1 MPQATEGNVD
11 TMIQALIGPIASL
24 AGSFLENKVEQSKS
38 KGAVAKA
45 EAEAKAKVL
54 VSSATSVA
62 EWEKIM
68 AQSTQNSWRDEAVT
82 IVVLVPVVLVFVP
95 GMEEVVKAGFDRLNE
110 LPEWYQYLVFL
121 VCTSALGIKGIDK
134 FRKK

>member
-1 MPQATEGNVD
+1 
-11 TMIQALIGPIASL
+11 MIQALIGPIASL

-54 VSSATSVA
+54 VSSATS
-62 EWEKIM
+62 
-68 AQSTQNSWRDEAVT
+68 
-82 IVVLVPVVLVFVP
+82 VLVPVVLVFVP

>member
-1 MPQATEGNVD
+1 MFT
-11 TMIQALIGPIASL
+11 ALIGPIASL

-68 AQSTQNSWRDEAVT
+68 AQSTQNSWRDELVS
-82 IVVLVPVVLVFVP
+82 IVVLIPVVLVFVP
-95 GMEEVVKAGFDRLNE
+95 GMEEIVKSGFDRLNE
-110 LPEWYQYLVFL
+110 LPEWYTYLVFL

-134 FRKK
+134 IKKK

>member
-1 MPQATEGNVD
+1 
-11 TMIQALIGPIASL
+11 MIQALIGPIASL

-54 VSSATSVA
+54 VSSAESVA

-82 IVVLVPVVLVFVP
+82 IVVLVPVCLVFVP

-110 LPEWYQYLVFL
+110 LPAIAIPEEEIELPRVSLPKTRTPGRRSLV
-121 VCTSALGIKGIDK
+121 KP
-134 FRKK
+134 

>member
-1 MPQATEGNVD
+1 MF
-11 TMIQALIGPIASL
+11 QALLGPLSSL
-24 AGSFLENKVEQSKS
+24 AGSFLEGQISKQ
-38 KGAVAKA
+38 KAKA
-45 EAEAKAKVL
+45 SLAQTEAEAKAEIMKTA
-54 VSSATSVA
+54 ATHDSK
-62 EWEKIM
+62 WEIIM
-68 AQSTQNSWRDEAVT
+68 AQATTTSIKDEIVT
-82 IVVLVPVVLVFVP
+82 VIVLIPVVLVFVP

>member
-1 MPQATEGNVD
+1 MLQ
-11 TMIQALIGPIASL
+11 MLISPLASL
-24 AGSFLENKVEQSKS
+24 AGSFLENKVEQSKA

-82 IVVLVPVVLVFVP
+82 FP